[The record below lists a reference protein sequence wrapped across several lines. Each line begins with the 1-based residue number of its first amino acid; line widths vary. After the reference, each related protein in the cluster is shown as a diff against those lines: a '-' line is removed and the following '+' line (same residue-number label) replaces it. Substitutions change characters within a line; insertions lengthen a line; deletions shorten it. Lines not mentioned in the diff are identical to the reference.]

1 MRCIEANQSLFV
13 MKNKILNIGVSTLL
27 VGLMFINVYMSMP
40 NKYTFDTDYFYVEE
54 GSPDS
59 VLTVEELP
67 PFLDTLYSDYCPYI
81 HYTHDST
88 IDSVVIHYDSAVA
101 PVVSRVSSDYGW
113 RWGRMHYGLDYSG
126 CNRDTSV
133 SSFDGV
139 VRYSSLG
146 YNGGYGNLVV
156 VRHYNGLETYY
167 AHHWSLLVEEGDTL
181 LAGDPIGVIGSTG
194 RSTGPHL
201 HYETRF
207 LGVPIDPEIVLAG
220 RDSIYIK
227 RKGFSYGI

>member
-1 MRCIEANQSLFV
+1 
-13 MKNKILNIGVSTLL
+13 
-27 VGLMFINVYMSMP
+27 
-40 NKYTFDTDYFYVEE
+40 
-54 GSPDS
+54 
-59 VLTVEELP
+59 
-67 PFLDTLYSDYCPYI
+67 
-81 HYTHDST
+81 
-88 IDSVVIHYDSAVA
+88 
-101 PVVSRVSSDYGW
+101 
-113 RWGRMHYGLDYSG
+113 MHYGLDYSG

-167 AHHWSLLVEEGDTL
+167 AHHWSILVKEGDTL
-181 LAGDPIGVIGSTG
+181 LAGEPVGIVGSTG

-220 RDSIYIK
+220 RDSIEIK

>member
-1 MRCIEANQSLFV
+1 MNNILTISVGILLIDIAILFCNRD
-13 MKNKILNIGVSTLL
+13 KFNEDFFLC
-27 VGLMFINVYMSMP
+27 
-40 NKYTFDTDYFYVEE
+40 VEE
-54 GSPDS
+54 E
-59 VLTVEELP
+59 VLDTVKVEEP
-67 PFLDTLYSDYCPYI
+67 PLFLDTIYGDECPYI
-81 HYTHDST
+81 HYEHDSAL
-88 IDSVVIHYDSAVA
+88 DSIVIHYDSAVF
-101 PVVSRVSSDYGW
+101 PVVAHKSSGYGW
-113 RWGRMHYGLDYSG
+113 RWGRMHYGVDYSG

-167 AHHWSLLVEEGDTL
+167 AHHWSLLVEEGDSL

-201 HYETRF
+201 HYDTRF
-207 LGVPIDPEIVLAG
+207 LGVPIDPDDVLYS
-220 RDSIYIK
+220 RDSILIK
-227 RKGFSYGI
+227 RKGFSYEL